1 VVEAKASFSR
11 TNNVKYVGHHD
22 ISFGEA
28 GYSVVCL
35 FGIGRNMSLRVPS

>member
-28 GYSVVCL
+28 RL
-35 FGIGRNMSLRVPS
+35 LDIL